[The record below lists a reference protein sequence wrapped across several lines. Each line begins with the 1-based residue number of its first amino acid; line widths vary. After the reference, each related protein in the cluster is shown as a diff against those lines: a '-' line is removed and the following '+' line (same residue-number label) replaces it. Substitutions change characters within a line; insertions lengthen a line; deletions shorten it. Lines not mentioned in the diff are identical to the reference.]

1 METQCTPALFVGKSR
16 KNIIFESPSLCL
28 ERFEYTSSVDGTK
41 DWFVYHHEGT
51 DKDCILILHGH
62 GSHGDQLLKKPE
74 WIALWER
81 NVKKY
86 NCNLLSPNLRD
97 DAWMCPAAADDLTMI
112 LKAGLR
118 EKLWRR
124 IIIIAGS
131 MGASGGL
138 IYAVRH
144 PELIAGIAALG
155 AATDIKSYQLWC
167 NTQPLPVHK
176 SISDAIKAHYHTDAD
191 YQLNSVLEHA
201 EKLTMPVWFSHG
213 GEDATIPVSQARAL
227 AEKMAGKKNFY
238 YEEIPGGDHNS
249 PLPFKERS
257 IEAIYN
263 YLDGGSNSF

>member
-28 ERFEYTSSVDGTK
+28 ERFEYTSSIDGTK

-51 DKDCILILHGH
+51 GKDCILILHGH

-138 IYAVRH
+138 IYAMRH

-167 NTQPLPVHK
+167 DKAFSEQSRRKALSAVLPLKISPLTEK
-176 SISDAIKAHYHTDAD
+176 RSKRWKNSISKPRISWKT
-191 YQLNSVLEHA
+191 
-201 EKLTMPVWFSHG
+201 
-213 GEDATIPVSQARAL
+213 
-227 AEKMAGKKNFY
+227 
-238 YEEIPGGDHNS
+238 
-249 PLPFKERS
+249 
-257 IEAIYN
+257 
-263 YLDGGSNSF
+263 